1 MPFLSSFGQTRGAGF
16 PVWIDSGQGRG
27 QWMRGECVESSGGVR
42 RNVEV
47 WGVWRVQEESEE
59 TCGADV

>member
-1 MPFLSSFGQTRGAGF
+1 
-16 PVWIDSGQGRG
+16 
-27 QWMRGECVESSGGVR
+27 MRGECVESSGGVR